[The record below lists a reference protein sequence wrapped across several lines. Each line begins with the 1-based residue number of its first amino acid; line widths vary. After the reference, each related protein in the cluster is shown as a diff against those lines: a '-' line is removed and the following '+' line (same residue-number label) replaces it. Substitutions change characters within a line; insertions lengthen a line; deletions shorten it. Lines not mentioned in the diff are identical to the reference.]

1 MDQNEEKSKPK
12 LASKRSFDV
21 AFLTGKKDQESASPS
36 TSTSNKS
43 AFTKYKDQKNNNEAA
58 PPSPEE
64 ATPSM
69 GLGGPFPPNLM
80 QFPALRKLLDITGTY
95 LLKFICLKEL

>member
-1 MDQNEEKSKPK
+1 MDQTEEKSKPK

-21 AFLTGKKDQESASPS
+21 AFLTGNQESAS
-36 TSTSNKS
+36 STSNKS

-64 ATPSM
+64 ATPSIS
-69 GLGGPFPPNLM
+69 LGGPFPPNLM
-80 QFPALRKLLDITGTY
+80 QFPALRKLLDITGKCVLSIRLST
-95 LLKFICLKEL
+95 FMI